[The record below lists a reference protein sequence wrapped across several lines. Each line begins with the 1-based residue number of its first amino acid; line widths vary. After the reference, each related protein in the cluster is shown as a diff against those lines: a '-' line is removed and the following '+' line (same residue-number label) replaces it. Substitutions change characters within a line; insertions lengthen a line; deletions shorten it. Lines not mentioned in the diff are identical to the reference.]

1 MIQTPQLRRS
11 AFVIFS
17 AAFASVAKPVRVAA
31 LIAVS
36 LWSFELSAQTP
47 PASQRNALL
56 EALAGRWRMEGN
68 VRGKPVAYDLEAQ
81 RVLDGRYI
89 ELHMKDIARP
99 AQYEARVFIGEDT
112 VVNRVIV
119 HWLDS
124 FGAAYSI
131 PYGEGTAAG
140 DTLQFAIPYPGAP
153 FRDTFVFRSMDH
165 TWLFRLESSD
175 GHGGWKLFAEYV
187 VRKN

>member
-1 MIQTPQLRRS
+1 MRKNQIL
-11 AFVIFS
+11 AGV
-17 AAFASVAKPVRVAA
+17 

-36 LWSFELSAQTP
+36 LSTFELSAQTLSAAP
-47 PASQRNALL
+47 RNPVL
-56 EALAGRWRMEGN
+56 EELVGRWRMEGN

-81 RVLDGRYI
+81 RILDGRYI

-112 VVNRVIV
+112 VSNRVIV

-140 DTLQFAIPYPGAP
+140 DTLQFDIPYPGAP
-153 FRDTFVFRSMDH
+153 FRDT
-165 TWLFRLESSD
+165 
-175 GHGGWKLFAEYV
+175 
-187 VRKN
+187 